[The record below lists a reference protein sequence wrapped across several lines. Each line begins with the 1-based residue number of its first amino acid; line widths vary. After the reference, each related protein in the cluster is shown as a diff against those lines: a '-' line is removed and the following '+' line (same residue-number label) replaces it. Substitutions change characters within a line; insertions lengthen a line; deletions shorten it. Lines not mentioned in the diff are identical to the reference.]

1 MRSGERNLK
10 VVNMRSCSDVQ
21 DYEIFG
27 IITENLSDTTSV
39 FINNI
44 DYWSDVVMYAA
55 IGYAARH
62 GYFVSVVAGENW
74 IFVEKLGKSDGKG
87 DNMMCYIKDHEKS
100 EERKKSILE
109 FYGL

>member
-1 MRSGERNLK
+1 MRSGEKNLK
-10 VVNMRSCSDVQ
+10 VANMRSCPDVQ
-21 DYEIFG
+21 DCEIFG

-39 FINNI
+39 FINGI
-44 DYWSDVVMYAA
+44 SYWSDVVMYAA

-74 IFVEKLGKSDGKG
+74 LFAERLGDSDGKG

-100 EERKKSILE
+100 EERKRSILE